1 MHILSEIVQPFLQR
15 KRINR
20 TSFAVVF
27 YKLTVHK
34 IIETKLNEE
43 ILWRKSAFI
52 AMINGSADSA
62 FDYNSEFIDFIA

>member
-1 MHILSEIVQPFLQR
+1 MHYYNHILSEIFAIGQDKQNIVC
-15 KRINR
+15 NR
-20 TSFAVVF
+20 F
-27 YKLTVHK
+27 HK